1 MWVKLSVIVVDKGDY
16 DDHRRPRCERD
27 AIGDL
32 PELMSPRPPRSHLP
46 VRGRLGAALA
56 AAIVLAGCGSSGTSS
71 STSSTVAR
79 QPVASQKH
87 SVADPH
93 DARSKHARNGA
104 QAVPSTSSTKHS
116 QAVARPA
123 VRSKHAR
130 NGAQAVPSTSSTKH
144 SQAVAR
150 PAVRSKPPV
159 ISAGAVTRSLSGTG
173 DRAIGALSE
182 KSTVVLE
189 WSTTTPPIQVFA
201 PHGFLLVNS
210 NFATGRVRL
219 ARGEYKGLR
228 VATKG
233 HWTIQVRAS

>member
-1 MWVKLSVIVVDKGDY
+1 MTITVD
-16 DDHRRPRCERD
+16 HARCECD

-46 VRGRLGAALA
+46 VCGRLGAALA

-71 STSSTVAR
+71 SSSSTVAR
-79 QPVASQKH
+79 QPVGSQKH

-93 DARSKHARNGA
+93 DARSKHARNGT

-116 QAVARPA
+116 QSVARPA
-123 VRSKHAR
+123 VRSK
-130 NGAQAVPSTSSTKH
+130 S
-144 SQAVAR
+144 
-150 PAVRSKPPV
+150 PV

-201 PHGFLLVNS
+201 LHGFLLVNS
-210 NFATGRVRL
+210 NSATGRVRL